1 MEWQDILRRIDE
13 GEDQQTE
20 FKRGLGDLSSVG
32 KAICAF
38 TNSEGGVVVLGVSD
52 AREVVGV
59 KEAAERVRERL
70 TSFLQTGC
78 SAPVYARLG
87 GHATPNGWTLV
98 GGGTPTGV
106 RAHALR
112 RSRLDSPWPQQR

>member
-1 MEWQDILRRIDE
+1 MEWQDILRCIDE
-13 GEDQQTE
+13 GEGQQTE

-59 KEAAERVRERL
+59 KEAAERARERL

-87 GHATPNGWTLV
+87 GHETPKGWVHWLEV
-98 GGGTPTGV
+98 ARQRV

-112 RSRLDSPWPQQR
+112 RSRLDSP